1 MVAKPTLPDMYT
13 QGLIASVQ
21 EKIDEACR
29 TGETVN
35 AVNQIFDELHQNN
48 LAEFGVQLDCETVGE
63 FPNTRSSLVVDA
75 YGSQDH
81 GCTVLKVGYCKKKAA
96 DATCVWCP
104 PPPHDKELIEFN
116 KMLQQQQLKGSI
128 PPT

>member
-35 AVNQIFDELHQNN
+35 AVNKVLEELGEQH
-48 LAEFGVQLDCETVGE
+48 LAEFGVQLDRETVGD
-63 FPNTRSSLVVDA
+63 FPTTRSSLVIDA

-81 GCTVLKVGYCKKKAA
+81 GYTVLKVGYCKKKAA

-104 PPPHDKELIEFN
+104 PHRTTR
-116 KMLQQQQLKGSI
+116 S
-128 PPT
+128 

>member
-1 MVAKPTLPDMYT
+1 MVAKPTLPEMYT

-35 AVNQIFDELHQNN
+35 AVNKVFDELGQHN
-48 LAEFGVQLDCETVGE
+48 LAEFGIQLDCETVGVS
-63 FPNTRSSLVVDA
+63 PKNRSSLGVDA

-81 GCTVLKVGYCKKKAA
+81 GDDVLKVGYCKKKAA

-104 PPPHDKELIEFN
+104 PPTARQGAD
-116 KMLQQQQLKGSI
+116 
-128 PPT
+128 

>member
-35 AVNQIFDELHQNN
+35 AVNKVLEELGERN